1 MYKRQAP
8 TSVIQS
14 AAILPPSVQF
24 LTAENTRGAEHAGQT
39 LAQAVRD
46 AREVHD
52 HDRGIALRGHP
63 AQARQMIRKLLVG
76 RLTFTPDED
85 ERGRFYGM
93 RIGCSRFEGRCLLEP
108 W

>member
-1 MYKRQAP
+1 
-8 TSVIQS
+8 
-14 AAILPPSVQF
+14 
-24 LTAENTRGAEHAGQT
+24 
-39 LAQAVRD
+39 
-46 AREVHD
+46 
-52 HDRGIALRGHP
+52 
-63 AQARQMIRKLLVG
+63 MIRKLLVG